1 MENKFSDPSYC
12 LFLTIKETEKTSADL
27 RPKRIRSTAVS
38 LIFHIIVITLATFF
52 LFKKPEE
59 PEDRIVVMISGP
71 MFLPPIFGQK
81 EGGGGGGG
89 GKEEKLPPEKG
100 RLPETTRSKQTSLPD
115 GQVAPDPKEPQTLVP
130 PENKDD
136 AQKIIT
142 PIEILQDTTLPIGDI
157 QAPSDRQKS
166 AGLGSGGGAGTGQGG
181 GSGSGSGAGSG
192 TGSGGGIGGG
202 KDGGI
207 GDGTGPFVAGNGVI
221 PPVLI
226 SQPKPDYTEE
236 ARKQRI
242 EGTIL
247 LEAIV
252 RRDGSVDS
260 VKVKKSLGYGLDESA
275 VKTITEKWK
284 FRPGTLKGEKVSV
297 FIEIEI
303 KFKLL

>member
-1 MENKFSDPSYC
+1 MGNSNLC
-12 LFLTIKETEKTSADL
+12 LFSAYFVALLTGCSVGSD
-27 RPKRIRSTAVS
+27 S
-38 LIFHIIVITLATFF
+38 
-52 LFKKPEE
+52 
-59 PEDRIVVMISGP
+59 
-71 MFLPPIFGQK
+71 PIN
-81 EGGGGGGG
+81 
-89 GKEEKLPPEKG
+89 
-100 RLPETTRSKQTSLPD
+100 
-115 GQVAPDPKEPQTLVP
+115 PDP
-130 PENKDD
+130 NR
-136 AQKIIT
+136 
-142 PIEILQDTTLPIGDI
+142 GD
-157 QAPSDRQKS
+157 SS
-166 AGLGSGGGAGTGQGG
+166 SNSNNSGAGPS
-181 GSGSGSGAGSG
+181 SGSGSGAGSG